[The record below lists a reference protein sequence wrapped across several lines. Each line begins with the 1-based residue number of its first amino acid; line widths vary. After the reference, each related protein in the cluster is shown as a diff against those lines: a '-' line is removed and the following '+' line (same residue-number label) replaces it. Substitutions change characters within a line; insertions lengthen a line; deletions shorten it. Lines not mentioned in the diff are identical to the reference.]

1 MNFREIIGFLV
12 PIGLI
17 IAGIFI
23 KLSKREELASF
34 KKKWVTFII
43 LGILLFLLRLYTY
56 FT

>member
-1 MNFREIIGFLV
+1 MSSREIIGFLV

-34 KKKWVTFII
+34 KKKWITFVI

-56 FT
+56 ST

>member
-1 MNFREIIGFLV
+1 MNFREVIGFLV

-34 KKKWVTFII
+34 KKKWITFII
-43 LGILLFLLRLYTY
+43 LGILLLLLRLYTY